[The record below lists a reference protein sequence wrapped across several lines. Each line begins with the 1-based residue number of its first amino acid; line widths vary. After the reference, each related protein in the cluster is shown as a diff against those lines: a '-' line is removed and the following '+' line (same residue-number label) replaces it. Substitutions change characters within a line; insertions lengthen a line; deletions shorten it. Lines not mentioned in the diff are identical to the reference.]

1 MRWRCLLWKLQR
13 RRDSQIRAEAVLQT
27 LRSVRGI
34 ARSLYIYY
42 GDRPRAAAMDRL
54 YARFV
59 RPGDLVFDIGAH
71 VGDRVASFRRLGA
84 RVVAAEPQPAAAKV
98 LKLLYGRN
106 RDVAIEAVAVG
117 RAAGTIGLMINPDN
131 PTVSTASNEMISA
144 ARDAPGWK
152 TQRWRH
158 AIRVPI
164 TTLDSL
170 IARHGV
176 PTFIKIDV
184 EGFEYEVLVGLSR
197 PINAISFEFTTI
209 QRDVAL
215 VCVERC
221 VALGFKRFNAA
232 LGESQMLVHS
242 DWVAGADIAAWIAEL
257 PHSANSGDIYAV
269 LA

>member
-1 MRWRCLLWKLQR
+1 MPWRSRLWKLQR
-13 RRDSQIRAEAVLQT
+13 RRGSQIRAEAVLQT
-27 LRSVRGI
+27 LKTVRGI

-54 YARFV
+54 YSRFV
-59 RPGDLVFDIGAH
+59 RPGDLVFDVGAH

-84 RVVAAEPQPAAAKV
+84 RVVAVEPQPGLAKV
-98 LKLLYGRN
+98 LRLLYGRS
-106 RDVAIEAVAVG
+106 RDVVIEAVAVG
-117 RAAGTIGLMINPDN
+117 RAAGTIGMMINPDN

-144 ARDAPGWK
+144 ARDAPGWEA
-152 TQRWRH
+152 QRWSH
-158 AIRVPI
+158 AVRVPI

-184 EGFEYEVLVGLSR
+184 EGFEYEVLAGLSR
-197 PINAISFEFTTI
+197 SIKAISFEFTTI
-209 QRDVAL
+209 QREVAL
-215 VCVERC
+215 ACIERC
-221 VALGFKRFNAA
+221 AALGFKHFNSA
-232 LGESQMLVHS
+232 LGESQTLVHS
-242 DWVAGADIAAWIAEL
+242 DWVADADIAAWIGEL